1 MAEMYDIVIIGGGA
15 AGFTAGIYAAR
26 DRCRAL
32 LLERV
37 AAGGQVLNCEHI
49 ENYPGFPDGVAGYTL
64 GPLLQQQAMQLG
76 LGVRLADVEGVRL
89 DEELKVLQTS
99 DGDVRA
105 QALIIATGS
114 SFTSLG
120 IPGEDTF
127 LGRGASHCAPCDG
140 AMFMGQPV
148 AVIGGG
154 DAALDEALYLTQY
167 ASQVTIVH
175 RRDTLRACRL
185 LQERA
190 QAHTKLTFRWNTVVR
205 AIEGEAVVQ
214 RLQVEDVKTGE
225 RSALDVAGVFLY
237 PGLTPNTQFLHG
249 LVPLNAR
256 GQVVTDLWM
265 RTAVPGILAAGDVRG
280 DSARQL
286 ISAAGD
292 GATAALAAVH
302 YLRTG
307 QWLGETIT
315 EQHV

>member
-1 MAEMYDIVIIGGGA
+1 LAE
-15 AGFTAGIYAAR
+15 FS
-26 DRCRAL
+26 
-32 LLERV
+32 
-37 AAGGQVLNCEHI
+37 
-49 ENYPGFPDGVAGYTL
+49 PSGYLTDTQL
-64 GPLLQQQAMQLG
+64 SRLQRIP
-76 LGVRLADVEGVRL
+76 GVRLADVESVRL
-89 DEELKVLQTS
+89 DGELKVLQTS

-127 LGRGASHCAPCDG
+127 LGRGVSHCAPCDG

-205 AIEGEAVVQ
+205 EIEGEAVVQ
-214 RLQVEDVKTGE
+214 RLQLEDVKTGE

-292 GATAALAAVH
+292 GATAALAAVR